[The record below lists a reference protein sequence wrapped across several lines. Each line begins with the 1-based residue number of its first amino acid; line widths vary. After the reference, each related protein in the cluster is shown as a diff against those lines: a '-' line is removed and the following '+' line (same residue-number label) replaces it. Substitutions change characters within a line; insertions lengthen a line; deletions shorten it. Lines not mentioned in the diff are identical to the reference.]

1 MGKTKKIKNVV
12 SEQHLEKLNAQQL
25 ALNELINRIGALEAE
40 KHSFLHRIAEVN
52 RTVEEFKTELEE
64 AYGAVTIDLA
74 TGEYKPIENKD
85 NAVEHTEN

>member
-1 MGKTKKIKNVV
+1 MPRKKKVENVV

-52 RTVEEFKTELEE
+52 RTVEEFKTELEKE
-64 AYGAVTIDLA
+64 YGAVTIDLA

>member
-1 MGKTKKIKNVV
+1 MGQTKKIKNVV

-25 ALNELINRIGALEAE
+25 ALNELINRIGAMEAE
-40 KHSFLHRIAEVN
+40 KHSMIHRIAEVN
-52 RTVEEFKTELEE
+52 KAVEEFKLELEE

-74 TGEYKPIENKD
+74 TGEYKPIEKKD

>member
-40 KHSFLHRIAEVN
+40 KHGMLHRIAEVN

-74 TGEYKPIENKD
+74 TGEYKPIEKKD

>member
-1 MGKTKKIKNVV
+1 MAKTKKLKNVI
-12 SEQHLEKLNAQQL
+12 SEEHLEKLNAQQL
-25 ALNELINRIGALEAE
+25 ALNELINRIGAIEAE
-40 KHSFLHRIAEVN
+40 KHSMLHRIAEVN

-74 TGEYKPIENKD
+74 TGEYKPIEKKD

>member
-25 ALNELINRIGALEAE
+25 ALNELINRIGAMEAE
-40 KHSFLHRIAEVN
+40 KHSMLHRIAEVN
-52 RTVEEFKTELEE
+52 RTVEEFKLELEE

-74 TGEYKPIENKD
+74 TGEYKPIENKN
-85 NAVEHTEN
+85 NAVEHQKD

>member
-25 ALNELINRIGALEAE
+25 ALNELINRIGAMEAE
-40 KHSFLHRIAEVN
+40 KHSMLHRIAEVN

-74 TGEYKPIENKD
+74 TGEYKPIEKKD

>member
-1 MGKTKKIKNVV
+1 MAKKKIKNVV

-25 ALNELINRIGALEAE
+25 ALNELINRIGAMEAE
-40 KHSFLHRIAEVN
+40 KHSMLHRIAEVN
-52 RTVEEFKTELEE
+52 RTVEEFKLELEE

-85 NAVEHTEN
+85 NAVEHQKN

>member
-1 MGKTKKIKNVV
+1 MPRKKKVENVV

-40 KHSFLHRIAEVN
+40 KHSMLHRIAEVN
-52 RTVEEFKTELEE
+52 KAVEAFKGELEE
-64 AYGAVTIDLA
+64 AYGPVSIDLK